1 MGKMTGKISSGKR
14 QNYLSFMFVPHN
26 NGRVR
31 TIRINNYRTTLLS
44 ITAIMLVSLLIL
56 TGYTLSVVKQ
66 NQELKTRHEL
76 ELSLIL
82 AQKAE
87 LEDFIANQTQELIEN
102 SELISAAATTKTIS
116 ENALEQFK
124 AEYEDMV
131 VAYVD
136 NNMKTIKSVSRGNS
150 KEMTFKEG
158 LQELRSLIE
167 LVKSAKLSEDNTND
181 KIVKKEK
188 ELTSYLDSLPTYW
201 PVDNSTTVHSDFG
214 RRLHPIYKYY
224 RQHDG
229 IDIGNKNY
237 PTIYAAGD
245 GKVIQTGKNSGY
257 GNFVVIDHSNG
268 FRTVYAHLKSYSV
281 KVGDWVKKGQK
292 IAKMGNTGTSTG
304 THLHFEIQINGVPT
318 NPLKFLEKR

>member
-1 MGKMTGKISSGKR
+1 MGKMTGKISSRKR
-14 QNYLSFMFVPHN
+14 NYLSFMLVPHRK
-26 NGRVR
+26 GSVR

-44 ITAIMLVSLLIL
+44 LTAIMLVSLLML
-56 TGYTLSVVKQ
+56 TGYTLSVVRQ
-66 NQELKTRHEL
+66 NQELKTRHEQ
-76 ELSLIL
+76 ELNLIL

-87 LEDFIANQTQELIEN
+87 LEDFIANQTKELIEN

-116 ENALEQFK
+116 EKALEQFQT
-124 AEYEDMV
+124 EYEDMV

-167 LVKSAKLSEDNTND
+167 VVKSAKLSEDSTND
-181 KIVKKEK
+181 RIEKKEK
-188 ELTSYLDSLPTYW
+188 ELINYLNALPTYW
-201 PVDNSTTVHSDFG
+201 PVDYGNTIHSGFG
-214 RRLHPIYKYY
+214 RRLHPVYRYY

-229 IDIGNKNY
+229 IDIGNKKY

-245 GKVIQTGKNSGY
+245 GKVIQVARNNGY
-257 GNFVVIDHSNG
+257 GNFVIIDHGNG
-268 FRTVYAHLKSYSV
+268 FRTLYAHLKSSSV
-281 KVGDWVKKGQK
+281 KVGEWVKKGQK

-318 NPLKFLEKR
+318 NPVKFLEKR